1 MDRAYQ
7 KTRSFA
13 VGFNWIACVA
23 IVVMM
28 LLTTTD
34 VIMRLVA
41 TPIPGVYE
49 IVGLLGVVAVSFSL
63 AYTSVEKGHIAVE
76 FLVRKLSRKT
86 QAVVAAAND
95 FLSLV
100 LFFFICRQ
108 SVVYAGVLK
117 QSGEVSLT
125 IQMPIYPF
133 VYGIAIGCAALCIV
147 LLMELIQS
155 IRRIVQ

>member
-1 MDRAYQ
+1 MDQAYQ

-13 VGFNWIACVA
+13 VGFNWIASAAV
-23 IVVMM
+23 IVMM
-28 LLTTTD
+28 LLTTAD
-34 VIMRLVA
+34 VIMRLAA

-76 FLVRKLSRKT
+76 FLVRKLPRKA

-108 SVVYAGVLK
+108 CVVYAGVLK

-147 LLMELIQS
+147 LLMEFIQS

>member
-1 MDRAYQ
+1 MDQAYQ

-13 VGFNWIACVA
+13 VGFNWVACIS
-23 IVVMM
+23 IVIMM
-28 LLTTTD
+28 LLTTAD

-76 FLVRKLSRKT
+76 FLVRKLPRQT

-95 FLSLV
+95 LLSLV

-108 SVVYAGVLK
+108 CVVYAGVLK

>member
-1 MDRAYQ
+1 
-7 KTRSFA
+7 
-13 VGFNWIACVA
+13 
-23 IVVMM
+23 MM

-76 FLVRKLSRKT
+76 FLVRKLSPKNPGSRCRGKR
-86 QAVVAAAND
+86 
-95 FLSLV
+95 FSFLV

-108 SVVYAGVLK
+108 CVVYAGVLK
-117 QSGEVSLT
+117 ESGEVSLT